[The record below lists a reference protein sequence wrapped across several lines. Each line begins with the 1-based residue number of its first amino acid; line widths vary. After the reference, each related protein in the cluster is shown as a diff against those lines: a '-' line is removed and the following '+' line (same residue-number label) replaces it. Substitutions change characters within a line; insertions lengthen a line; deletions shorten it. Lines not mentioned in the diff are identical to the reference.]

1 MTSCI
6 VHGMK
11 ILPLLLAAA
20 ALGGAGR
27 DVRQPLFVIERN
39 TNANV
44 VQYDANLQPDG
55 RIDPRCPVQAYWI
68 MAAQDGRREE
78 LNAIERAKAYGF
90 TVAPA
95 AVPQAYRV
103 ELVAQKQR
111 PIEVFRQ
118 GDSVRAE
125 TTIAGHR
132 AYLNRIYVTAHK
144 VLAVPS
150 VKSIEWFGTDVATN
164 QAVHETVMP

>member
-1 MTSCI
+1 MR
-6 VHGMK
+6 
-11 ILPLLLAAA
+11 ILPLLLVAA
-20 ALGGAGR
+20 ALGGSER
-27 DVRQPLFVIERN
+27 DVHQPLFVIERS

-44 VQYDANLQPDG
+44 VQYDANLKPDG
-55 RIDPRCPVQAYWI
+55 QIDPRCPIQAYWI
-68 MAAQDGRREE
+68 MAAEDGHREK
-78 LNAIERAKAYGF
+78 LNSIERAKAYGF

-95 AVPQAYRV
+95 GDSEAYRV

-118 GDSVRAE
+118 DGAVRAE

-132 AYLNRIYVTAHK
+132 AYLTRIYVTAHK

-164 QAVHETVMP
+164 QSLHETVNP